1 LLSFLVRTR
10 PLDGPLATEK
20 QRRVSSSRER
30 RLSPSSETI
39 FLPSSLSV
47 EIHHESFLPYSRM
60 RRAFRFFCALGPA
73 AIPEIFLFRMQQ
85 DSHIWSPA
93 GEVQSVRAP
102 RIDPVLDDFTSGECI
117 GFLRV
122 YKELGFVSATVGDFQ
137 REEYKIDS
145 AVGKVLGNEPCIPD
159 LEWVVVVAISHAFP
173 GRWEENWFTDTGRL
187 LLPLVQH
194 AFRQC
199 SDLPAKVL
207 QQPQH
212 GYKVLLTLLLSTHLP
227 GADWKLEALHKAEDV
242 LRCWPGFADEDTA
255 YLRGLAQMRKR
266 ELSRRLQG
274 VQWSS
279 AEPVLEPIDP
289 RTYCLDVAWQRSEAQ
304 DRIMLDTPDLDGAE
318 RILQGLSPTK
328 LSSSTMGRS
337 ESTHVDFLAAKVQR
351 WQGKFEQSEEILR
364 RLIDNFGYQYNEM
377 GCSVWS
383 HYVAVL
389 CELHRFTKA
398 EYWARHALDGL
409 LKLTEG
415 GIHAERTRRHRMLR
429 LLVAETLVCRCL
441 SETHFDSREAALR
454 ESDMTYAALHEEYR
468 NLAKRDWVSRFE
480 ELRVYLGRAL
490 VASLMNRLDDANALW
505 EATRSPA
512 RYCEQHG
519 KVTGFVEMLIEY
531 SLSTIAAERGDM
543 NEAHRHL
550 RDAKALY
557 RRIGREHWW
566 TCLGTALLD
575 RYAQI
580 LRQFD
585 MLSGTEPFCPPT

>member
-1 LLSFLVRTR
+1 
-10 PLDGPLATEK
+10 
-20 QRRVSSSRER
+20 
-30 RLSPSSETI
+30 
-39 FLPSSLSV
+39 
-47 EIHHESFLPYSRM
+47 M
-60 RRAFRFFCALGPA
+60 RRAFRFLCALGPA
-73 AIPEIFLFRMQQ
+73 AISEVFLMRIQEY
-85 DSHIWSPA
+85 SEIWSSA
-93 GEVQSVRAP
+93 GEVQPVRAP
-102 RIDPVLDDFTSGECI
+102 RIDPVLDDLTSGECI
-117 GFLRV
+117 KFLRV
-122 YKELGFVSATVGDFQ
+122 YKELGIVSATVGGFR
-137 REEYKIDS
+137 REEYKIDP

-159 LEWVVVVAISHAFP
+159 LEWVVVVAICHAFP
-173 GRWEENWFTDTGRL
+173 GRWEDIWYDPVCDCPIALTRGTNRFNDTGRL

-199 SDLPAKVL
+199 SDLPAKVV

-227 GADWKLEALHKAEDV
+227 GTGWKSEAVNKAEDV
-242 LRCWPGFADEDTA
+242 LRCRPGFADEDTA
-255 YLRGLAQMRKR
+255 YLRGLVQMRKR

-279 AEPVLEPIDP
+279 TEPLLESIDA
-289 RTYCLDVAWQRSEAQ
+289 RTYCLNVAWQRSEAQ

-318 RILQGLSPTK
+318 RILQELSANNFG
-328 LSSSTMGRS
+328 SGTMGEL
-337 ESTHVDFLAAKVQR
+337 ESKQVGFLAAKVHR
-351 WQGKFEQSEEILR
+351 WQGKFSQSEKGLR
-364 RLIDNFGYQYNEM
+364 RLIDNFAYQYNEM

-389 CELHRFTKA
+389 CELHRFTEA
-398 EYWARHALDGL
+398 EYLARHALDGL
-409 LKLTEG
+409 LKHTKD

-441 SETHFDSREAALR
+441 SETDFDSREAALR
-454 ESDMTYAALHEEYR
+454 ESDTMFAALHEEYR
-468 NLAKRDWVSRFE
+468 DLTKLDWVSRFE

-490 VASLMNRLDDANALW
+490 VASLMNRLDDANARW

-531 SLSTIAAERGDM
+531 SLSIIAAERGDM